1 MKIRAKIIHTTIPLF
16 QYTVYTLPGIIH
28 NEVSKEMEY
37 LLREKSKSSL
47 KTRNAY
53 ALLNASGTRTLS
65 LDGYLKSELSQPTK
79 AADKELASSVGVR
92 RY

>member
-1 MKIRAKIIHTTIPLF
+1 MRKFWWL
-16 QYTVYTLPGIIH
+16 QYRDTGGNIQD

-53 ALLNASGTRTLS
+53 ALLNASGTTTLS
-65 LDGYLKSELSQPTK
+65 LDGYLKWELSQPMK
-79 AADKELASSVGVR
+79 AADKELASSVGVT